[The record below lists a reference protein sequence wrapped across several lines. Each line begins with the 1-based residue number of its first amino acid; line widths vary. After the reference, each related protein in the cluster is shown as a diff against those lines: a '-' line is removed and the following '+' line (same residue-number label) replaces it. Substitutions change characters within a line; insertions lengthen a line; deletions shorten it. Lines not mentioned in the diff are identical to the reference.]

1 MWVVREIDLGPYA
14 DSGIGR
20 YPVKEGSIH
29 ACYVSAVD
37 DDGNEIAGIRLPD
50 LDVPV
55 GTHTGWNLRHPETGA
70 PEQMIAMQGLTCF
83 LAPTESTRSAA
94 GDSRPSISERYRSRD
109 EFEKQVR
116 ESARRL
122 VSDRYLLKEDVE
134 IVVNACM
141 ERYDAAL
148 SHDGSFG

>member
-1 MWVVREIDLGPYA
+1 MDN
-14 DSGIGR
+14 
-20 YPVKEGSIH
+20 
-29 ACYVSAVD
+29 
-37 DDGNEIAGIRLPD
+37 DGNEIAGIRLPD
-50 LDVPV
+50 LSVPV

-70 PEQMIAMQGLTCF
+70 PEQMIAMQGFTVF
-83 LAPTESTRSAA
+83 FAPTESARNAS
-94 GDSRPSISERYRSRD
+94 GDRRPSIAGRYENRD

-122 VSDRYLLKEDVE
+122 ASERYILEEDVD

-141 ERYDAAL
+141 ARYDAAL